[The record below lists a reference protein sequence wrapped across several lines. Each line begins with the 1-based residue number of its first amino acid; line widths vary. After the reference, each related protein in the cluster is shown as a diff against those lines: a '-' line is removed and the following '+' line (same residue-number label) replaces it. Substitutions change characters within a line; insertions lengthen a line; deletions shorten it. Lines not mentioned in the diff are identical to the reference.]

1 MSKKNNKER
10 QNVAE
15 TQDNQAQDSQAQ
27 QNLTKAQ
34 DSQILQ
40 RGDKNLQTEQ
50 EGDGEQKSSN
60 VSLYI
65 AIGCLA
71 VAAVLFILAF
81 ALTPAV
87 QGIGVYLLIASAICA
102 LAGAS
107 FINAQKRHGKTKL
120 LLALQIVAYVI
131 MIGAVAII
139 ALGVGFTAPK
149 NGK

>member
-1 MSKKNNKER
+1 MSKKDNKER
-10 QNVAE
+10 QNAAE
-15 TQDNQAQDSQAQ
+15 TQDNQTPAQENLTQAQDS
-27 QNLTKAQ
+27 K
-34 DSQILQ
+34 ILQ
-40 RGDKNLQTEQ
+40 QDLQGAQSGE
-50 EGDGEQKSSN
+50 DGGQKKSN
-60 VSLYI
+60 ISLYI

-87 QGIGVYLLIASAICA
+87 KGVGVYLLIASAITA

-107 FINAQKRHGKTKL
+107 FINAQKRQGKTKL

-131 MIGAVAII
+131 MLGAVAII